1 MFDTIPQMPSYLDI
15 KGENQN
21 IFQINL
27 DNSENSTRESHP
39 ECDTSKICEEVCDSN
54 KNEDLFLEP
63 KSSKKTSGEKNFLT
77 KKRENKIKKSS
88 SYKNKSGKYK
98 IIYKLFSEFK
108 SSDKALYK
116 EYGQFHFIEKN
127 LKNNLYTS
135 PAELASEIRN
145 IFSSIFSKLTE
156 YQIYNKTFIFCENFE
171 KIYKKYDN
179 KILTKKC
186 KNLSDIINKL
196 KRELRQT
203 KISQQ
208 GDKSSNFVFSYNKLN
223 SLNSKKTKS
232 KENIN
237 DSDNDLISES
247 SVKKLKNDLTN
258 KIQKLN
264 NNQKKGIIKIV
275 SDPDASSNNEALPS
289 KEMQIDINKISV
301 DKLKKLEQYLNDCIN
316 FNNSSMSN
324 ILVKKW
330 EYQSNKFIEEEKE
343 CDILRNDD
351 LSSCLSDDDEDEEE

>member
-1 MFDTIPQMPSYLDI
+1 MFDAIPQMPSYLDI

-39 ECDTSKICEEVCDSN
+39 ECDTSKFCEDASELN
-54 KNEDLFLEP
+54 KSEDLFLEP
-63 KSSKKTSGEKNFLT
+63 KSSKKNSDENKFLT
-77 KKRENKIKKSS
+77 KKRENKIKKSNTN
-88 SYKNKSGKYK
+88 KTKSGKNK
-98 IIYKLFSEFK
+98 IIYNLFSEFK

-116 EYGQFHFIEKN
+116 EFGQFHFIEKN
-127 LKNNLYTS
+127 IKNNLYSS

-145 IFSSIFSKLTE
+145 IFSSIFSNLTE
-156 YQIYNKTFIFCENFE
+156 YPIYNKTFIFCENFE

-203 KISQQ
+203 ELSQ
-208 GDKSSNFVFSYNKLN
+208 GDKASNFVFSNN

-232 KENIN
+232 KDYLN
-237 DSDNDLISES
+237 DSDNDLTSELS
-247 SVKKLKNDLTN
+247 FKKLKSELTN

-264 NNQKKGIIKIV
+264 KNQKKGIIKIV
-275 SDPDASSNNEALPS
+275 SDSEISSNSEALS
-289 KEMQIDINKISV
+289 NKELQIDIHKMSV
-301 DKLKKLEQYLNDCIN
+301 DKLKKLDKYLNDCIN
-316 FNNSSMSN
+316 DNNTSMSN
-324 ILVKKW
+324 LSEKKW
-330 EYQSNKFIEEEKE
+330 EYQSNKFIEEENE
-343 CDILRNDD
+343 CDILKNDD

>member
-1 MFDTIPQMPSYLDI
+1 MIDSLPRITSLEI

-27 DNSENSTRESHP
+27 DNSENSTRESHL
-39 ECDTSKICEEVCDSN
+39 EGDNYKSCDDASDCI
-54 KNEDLFLEP
+54 KNEDFFLEP
-63 KSSKKTSGEKNFLT
+63 KKSKKKSGENKLLN
-77 KKRENKIKKSS
+77 KKRENKLKKINNG
-88 SYKNKSGKYK
+88 KNKSGKYK
-98 IIYKLFSEFK
+98 TIYNLFSEFK
-108 SSDKALYK
+108 SSNKSLYK
-116 EYGQFHFIEKN
+116 EFGQFHFIEKN
-127 LKNNLYTS
+127 IKHNIYSS
-135 PAELASEIRN
+135 PAELASEIRTV
-145 IFSSIFSKLTE
+145 FSSIFTKSSE
-156 YQIYNKTFIFCENFE
+156 HSIYNKTYIFCENFE
-171 KIYKKYDN
+171 NIYKRYDN

-203 KISQQ
+203 EVSQ

-232 KENIN
+232 KDNLN

-275 SDPDASSNNEALPS
+275 SDTDTCSNNEAVPS

-324 ILVKKW
+324 IFVKKW

-343 CDILRNDD
+343 CDILKNDD